1 MMMQHDKFDGT
12 LIAASFGERFEDRM
26 RRIKADLLHA
36 ATLRAHA
43 DSPWFAVRV
52 MSGREIAVKNALD
65 DAGVEALV
73 PMRKGPEYRRRGRV
87 IPSKMIPVMTSYVLV
102 RFMISDEAFLGIQG
116 IEHVIGILGGCI
128 NPRRVPN
135 SEVNRFKALADDGSL
150 DWERQTVVFK
160 IGETVRVASGP
171 FASLC
176 GKIVSCRDD
185 GRGDAVIEIDIFG
198 RTTPTLMP
206 LAILE
211 KV

>member
-26 RRIKADLLHA
+26 RRIRADLLHA
-36 ATLRAHA
+36 ATLRAHD

-52 MSGREIAVKNALD
+52 MSGREIAVKNTLD
-65 DAGVEALV
+65 DAGIEAVV

-87 IPSKMIPVMTSYVLV
+87 IPSKMIPAMTSYVLV
-102 RFMISDEAFLGIQG
+102 RFMPSDEAFLGIQG
-116 IEHVIGILGGCI
+116 IEHVIGVLGGCD

-135 SEVNRFKALADDGSL
+135 SEVSRFKASADEGLL
-150 DWERQTVVFK
+150 DWELETTVFK
-160 IGETVRVASGP
+160 AGETVRVSSGP
-171 FASLC
+171 FASFS
-176 GKIVSCRDD
+176 GKIVSCRND
-185 GRGDAVIEIDIFG
+185 GRGDAVVEIDIFG